1 MDAPNFNRVIEELC
15 KLIGF
20 DQPDLLVKGGKLRID
35 QCLVSF
41 FCDKALNPDDM
52 FVYIDMGPAA
62 TETADAYK
70 TLLKINFELGAGAR
84 GVLCVHPESDHLFY
98 SFAYSLSEKASGK
111 YLLDSLVRFI
121 GDFALTAM
129 RMPEKDNTSDMH
141 TGPGSRAN
149 AARLVAAANSIAPRV
164 R

>member
-1 MDAPNFNRVIEELC
+1 MDLLDFKRVIEELC
-15 KLIGF
+15 ELIGF
-20 DQPDLLVKGGKLRID
+20 DQPDLLVRGGKLRID

-41 FCDKALNPDDM
+41 FCDKALSPDDM

-70 TLLKINFELGAGAR
+70 SLLKINFELGAGAR
-84 GVLCVHPESDHLFY
+84 GVLCVHPENSHLFY
-98 SFAYSLSEKASGK
+98 SFAYTLNENATGQ

-129 RMPEKDNTSDMH
+129 RLPEKDYASDTH
-141 TGPGSRAN
+141 AAQGSRAN
-149 AARLVAAANSIAPRV
+149 AARLMAANSAVPRA